1 MDTSVEIS
9 VEINGV
15 PVTRS
20 APAEALLIDFLRDDM
35 GLRSVKLSCDME
47 ICGACTVLV
56 DGLPM
61 SSCTTLAADVDGAKV
76 TTVEGL
82 ITDGVLDPLQQ
93 AFIDHGAVQCGF
105 CTPGFILAAKALLL
119 RNPSPTRA
127 EIVSAL
133 DGNICRCTG
142 YSKIVE
148 AVRHA
153 ASA

>member
-1 MDTSVEIS
+1 MDTCVDIS

-15 PVTRS
+15 SVTRS
-20 APAEALLIDFLRDDM
+20 APAETLLIDFLREDM

-61 SSCTTLAADVDGAKV
+61 SSCTTLAADIDGAKV

-82 ITDGVLDPLQQ
+82 ITEGVLDPLQQ

-142 YSKIVE
+142 YTKIVE

>member
-1 MDTSVEIS
+1 MDTCVDIS
-9 VEINGV
+9 VEINSV
-15 PVTRS
+15 SVTRS
-20 APAEALLIDFLRDDM
+20 APAETLLIDFLREDM

-61 SSCTTLAADVDGAKV
+61 SSCTTLAADIDGAKV

-82 ITDGVLDPLQQ
+82 ITEGVLDPLQQ

-142 YSKIVE
+142 YTKIVE

>member
-1 MDTSVEIS
+1 MDTSVGIS
-9 VEINGV
+9 VEINGALV
-15 PVTRS
+15 SRS
-20 APAEALLIDFLRDDM
+20 VPAETLLIDFLRDDM

-61 SSCTTLAADVDGAKV
+61 SSCTTLAADVDGSKV

-82 ITDGVLDPLQQ
+82 IIDGVLDPLQQ

-119 RNPSPTRA
+119 RNPNPTRA

-142 YSKIVE
+142 YTKIVE
-148 AVRHA
+148 AIRHA

>member
-1 MDTSVEIS
+1 MDTCVDIS

-15 PVTRS
+15 PVSRS
-20 APAEALLIDFLRDDM
+20 VPAETLLIDFLRDDL

-56 DGLPM
+56 DDLPV
-61 SSCTTLAADVDGAKV
+61 SSCTTLAADVDGAAV

-82 ITDGVLDPLQQ
+82 ITDGALDPLQQ

-142 YSKIVE
+142 YTKIVE
-148 AVRHA
+148 AVLHA

>member
-1 MDTSVEIS
+1 MDTSVDIS

-20 APAEALLIDFLRDDM
+20 APAETLLIDFLRDEM

-105 CTPGFILAAKALLL
+105 CTPGFILTAKALLL

-142 YSKIVE
+142 YTKIVE